1 MTYLLW
7 KQSCRGPST
16 SDTHCVTAP
25 PELYSYTA
33 LYSALQRSTALYS
46 ALQLYSSTA
55 LYSLDP
61 LQQTSAHLP
70 TPRTFAPCAWAP
82 EHTYIPSPISC
93 SWQSFVAIS
102 RCLVVQQI
110 PPYPLFASR
119 LRRERI
125 PTYPLARDPNYTY
138 PPPV

>member
-33 LYSALQRSTALYS
+33 LYSALQ
-46 ALQLYSSTA
+46 LYSSTA

-61 LQQTSAHLP
+61 LQQTSDYTVTL
-70 TPRTFAPCAWAP
+70 
-82 EHTYIPSPISC
+82 
-93 SWQSFVAIS
+93 
-102 RCLVVQQI
+102 
-110 PPYPLFASR
+110 YPNS
-119 LRRERI
+119 
-125 PTYPLARDPNYTY
+125 
-138 PPPV
+138 